1 VAWQLVATV
10 PLTVVWAVI
19 GVVVAGMVGQT
30 KAQNMA
36 HINDDHD
43 PGWLAVADSATT

>member
-19 GVVVAGMVGQT
+19 GIVVAHRVSQT
-30 KAQNMA
+30 KAQNVA
-36 HINDDHD
+36 RINDDHD
-43 PGWLAVADSATT
+43 PGWLAVADTATT